1 MNDAAIYLAL
11 GDRDFYDNPWASV
24 AGRSGPELAPAAT
37 PPGWQRRRHGPW
49 VQFRPEGALARPL
62 PASGW
67 KVHVSAVPGHAE
79 EVVALVARE
88 CFENG
93 VAWKALA
100 TRRLVAVTQS
110 KYAPRE
116 SSGKVCTVYP
126 HDEVS
131 LTALLERL
139 PRVLEGR
146 PGPSVVGDAGD
157 PGSPVSVRWGAF
169 RSGWLRASGGEPVP
183 SVTDGDGAAT
193 PDRRIGGGSPG
204 RPPAVVGRWLER
216 AAAHDREQSL
226 DVSDVDLVHRT
237 NAGAVYTARHRG
249 RRVVLKEAR
258 AHSGLTTDGSDAVAR
273 LRHEHLVLRRLAGH
287 GVAPAPLDYLRCGGS
302 EFLVM
307 EQLVGQMLSHRVTR
321 AHPTTCTREPG
332 GVGDYYRW
340 AAEVDERLTDL
351 VARMHALGVVH
362 RDLHPANVIVLDDG
376 SLRLIDFEC
385 AALDGARAS
394 DAGGAPGFTFGTD
407 GEPRDRDACGR
418 LSLMTRNPVV
428 MVLDRRP
435 DLLSRLERAG
445 DDDRAFALT
454 GDVPGTSGTGPSTQ
468 ALVRGILAAATP
480 DREDR
485 LHPGSV
491 EQLCVPGGATGLWTG
506 ASGVLSALAVLGE
519 VVPERHLDW
528 LAERA
533 VGEPAA
539 HRGLAHGSDGVA
551 LALARTGRPEQALAV
566 IRASRGRDA
575 LAASGVSW
583 GHGHAGVAAALSETA
598 RLTGSDEPLEEAEA
612 AARTAVALVARDI
625 AGARSGDGAAVRP
638 GLLHGYAGTGLA
650 LLRVADAWWAAHLRP
665 GLLEAADRCVE
676 HELALCAV
684 HDGHLL
690 GRDPRGL
697 LPYLG
702 SGSAA
707 LALLLR
713 ATGRLDDDLGSGTLR
728 DALLRVLRK
737 PTLGAAGLGEGRAGI
752 LLALE
757 TLAPHDAMVAVHRDR
772 LSWHVAPRTGGS
784 ADELYVLGE
793 MNHRLSTDLATG
805 SAGVLVA
812 LAGPAVAGEL
822 LLLPAG
828 AVS

>member
-11 GDRDFYDNPWASV
+11 GDRDFYDNPWASEQ
-24 AGRSGPELAPAAT
+24 GRSGAELAPVAT
-37 PPGWQRRRHGPW
+37 PAGWQRRRHGPW
-49 VQFRPEGALARPL
+49 VAFRPEGALARPL

-67 KVHVSAVPGHAE
+67 KVHVSAVPSHAE
-79 EVVALVARE
+79 DVVGLVARE
-88 CFENG
+88 CFEHA

-116 SSGKVCTVYP
+116 SSGKVCTLYP
-126 HDEVS
+126 HDEAS

-139 PRVLEGR
+139 PVVLAGR
-146 PGPSVVGDAGD
+146 PGPSVVGDAGH
-157 PGSPVSVRWGAF
+157 PGAPVSVRWGAF
-169 RSGWLRASGGEPVP
+169 RSGWLRAPGGEAVP
-183 SVTDGDGAAT
+183 AVADADGSVAA
-193 PDRRIGGGSPG
+193 DRRIGGVSPG
-204 RPPAVVGRWLER
+204 RPPAVVGRWLQR
-216 AAAHDREQSL
+216 AEAHDREQSL
-226 DVSDVDLVHRT
+226 DVSDVELVHRT

-258 AHSGLTTDGSDAVAR
+258 AHSGLTTDGSDAVGR

-332 GVGDYYRW
+332 GAGDYYRW
-340 AAEVDERLTDL
+340 AAEVDGRLAD
-351 VARMHALGVVH
+351 VVGRMHALGVVH

-385 AALDGARAS
+385 AALDGVRAS
-394 DAGGAPGFTFGTD
+394 DAGGAPGFTFASE
-407 GEPRDRDACGR
+407 GEPRDHDARSR

-435 DLLSRLERAG
+435 DLLPRLERAG

-454 GDVPGTSGTGPSTQ
+454 GDVPGTSGTGPSAA
-468 ALVRGILAAATP
+468 ALVTGILGAATP
-480 DREDR
+480 DRGDR
-485 LHPGSV
+485 LYPGSV
-491 EQLCVPGGATGLWTG
+491 EQLCLPGGATGLWAG
-506 ASGVLSALAVLGE
+506 AAGVVTSLVLLGE
-519 VVPERHLDW
+519 TVPTRHLDW
-528 LAERA
+528 LSTRP
-533 VGEPAA
+533 VGELAA
-539 HRGLAHGSDGVA
+539 QRGLAHGSDGVA
-551 LALARTGRPEQALAV
+551 LALARAGRHEEALEV
-566 IRASRGRDA
+566 VRASRRRDV
-575 LAASGVSW
+575 LAAVGPSW
-583 GHGHAGVAAALSETA
+583 GNGHAGIAAALSETA
-598 RLTGSDEPLEEAEA
+598 RLTGSDELLEDAEA
-612 AARTAVALVARDI
+612 ATRAALALVAGP
-625 AGARSGDGAAVRP
+625 AAAVRP

-650 LLRVADAWWAAHLRP
+650 LLRVADAPWATHLRA
-665 GLLEAADRCVE
+665 GLLEAAHHCVE
-676 HELALCAV
+676 QELAACTT

-702 SGSAA
+702 CGSAA

-713 ATGRLDDDLGSGTLR
+713 ATGHLDDELGAGATGSTGSLR

-757 TLAPHDAMVAVHRDR
+757 ALAPRDAMVAVHRDR
-772 LSWHVAPRTGGS
+772 LSWHVAPRTGGP
-784 ADELYVLGE
+784 ADELFVLGE
-793 MNHRLSTDLATG
+793 MNHRLSTDVATG

-828 AVS
+828 ALS